1 MYNIKLKPVIIYIT
15 LLLVF
20 SASAYARSSNSLSG
34 DTDNSV
40 ASHSS
45 ILNDSTGI
53 TTILSSILDYIN
65 SPISDVWSADGEDE
79 IEDIS
84 FDEYYKIWTS
94 DRINPYGVKLDSIPD
109 SIRIDCK
116 DFCYPTDSRR
126 ITSRFGLRGSR
137 FHYGID
143 IGVHYG
149 DTIRS
154 TFSGRVRMVSY
165 DRRGYGRYIVIRHD
179 NGLETLSGHLS
190 RTIVHEGDI
199 VRAGQ
204 PIGLG
209 GNTGRSTG
217 PHLHYEVRFL
227 GNAFCPTKLIDFETA
242 QIKAEDTGSYLLTK
256 TDTYSHK
263 PQLDEL
269 SRAAY
274 HRVRSGDTLSRIARR
289 YGTSVRQLCRL
300 NKIKETSIIR
310 IGQRIRYR

>member
-1 MYNIKLKPVIIYIT
+1 MHTRQFRNAVATITVT
-15 LLLVF
+15 LLLSVP
-20 SASAYARSSNSLSG
+20 ATAYGIPTG

-40 ASHSS
+40 SSHASVFSDS
-45 ILNDSTGI
+45 TDIYTYLDNILN
-53 TTILSSILDYIN
+53 YIN
-65 SPISDVWSADGEDE
+65 SPISDIWTTDGNDE

-84 FDEYYKIWTS
+84 FAEYYRIWSS
-94 DRINPYGVKLDSIPD
+94 DRINPYGIKLDSIPD
-109 SIRIDCK
+109 SVRIDCK
-116 DFCYPTDSRR
+116 NYCYPTDSRH
-126 ITSRFGLRGSR
+126 ITSRFGIRGSR

-149 DTIRS
+149 DTIRA
-154 TFSGRVRMVSY
+154 TFDGRIRIAGY
-165 DRRGYGRYIVIRHD
+165 DRRGYGKYIVIRHD

-190 RTIVHEGDI
+190 RTMVNEGDT
-199 VRAGQ
+199 VKAGQ

-217 PHLHYEVRFL
+217 PHLHYEIRFL

-242 QIKAEDTGSYLLTK
+242 QIKTNGSDTFLLTK
-256 TDTYSHK
+256 SDTYSHK

-274 HRVRSGDTLSRIARR
+274 HRVRSGDTLSHIARR

-300 NKIKETSIIR
+300 NKIKETSVIR

>member
-1 MYNIKLKPVIIYIT
+1 MHTRQFRNAVATITVT
-15 LLLVF
+15 LLLSVP
-20 SASAYARSSNSLSG
+20 ATAYGISTG

-40 ASHSS
+40 SSHASVFSDS
-45 ILNDSTGI
+45 TDIYTYLDNILN
-53 TTILSSILDYIN
+53 YIN
-65 SPISDVWSADGEDE
+65 SPISDIWTTDGNDE

-84 FDEYYKIWTS
+84 FAEYYRIWSS
-94 DRINPYGVKLDSIPD
+94 DRINPYGIKLDSIPD
-109 SIRIDCK
+109 SVRIDCK
-116 DFCYPTDSRR
+116 NYCYPTDSRH
-126 ITSRFGLRGSR
+126 ITSRFGIRGSR

-149 DTIRS
+149 DTIRA
-154 TFSGRVRMVSY
+154 TFDGRIRIAGY
-165 DRRGYGRYIVIRHD
+165 DRRGYGKYIVIRHD

-190 RTIVHEGDI
+190 RTMVNEGDT
-199 VRAGQ
+199 VKAGQ

-217 PHLHYEVRFL
+217 PHLHYEIRFL

-242 QIKAEDTGSYLLTK
+242 QIKTNGSDTFLLTK
-256 TDTYSHK
+256 SDTYSHK

-274 HRVRSGDTLSRIARR
+274 HRVRSGDTLSHIARR

-300 NKIKETSIIR
+300 NKIKETSVIR